1 MYILMYEFKR
11 AEQVKKFHKRTLSPL
26 LFLLLLLSSLESHQ
40 WSSLGGKMQ
49 KNSLIDIKECQEQ
62 GMSSFFVSA
71 LSKVIHSKLGVANKG
86 LFKWKVLRF
95 KKEWVE

>member
-1 MYILMYEFKR
+1 MYEFKR

-40 WSSLGGKMQ
+40 WSSLGGRMQ

-62 GMSSFFVSA
+62 GMSSLFVSA
-71 LSKVIHSKLGVANKG
+71 LSKVIHSKHYKHL
-86 LFKWKVLRF
+86 
-95 KKEWVE
+95 KEAAQHSI